1 MVCVPSAMGIIFML
15 HLAKGGEKQE
25 QRVVKFTSMILSLSK
40 FKMNK
45 ITRAGDR
52 FCSAWCSLVVV
63 DDGVS
68 FPTGSFLSLIDSHTV
83 ADRSRWVKRSSLI
96 GRMAKVLRIFF
107 PARHT
112 HARISIDFS
121 KA

>member
-1 MVCVPSAMGIIFML
+1 MCLLSAMGIIFML
-15 HLAKGGEKQE
+15 HLAKGGKKQE

-63 DDGVS
+63 VVMV
-68 FPTGSFLSLIDSHTV
+68 FPSQLVLFSL
-83 ADRSRWVKRSSLI
+83 
-96 GRMAKVLRIFF
+96 
-107 PARHT
+107 
-112 HARISIDFS
+112 
-121 KA
+121 